1 MSVRDSGGLFVV
13 AGHID
18 AARVAVLGLH
28 GMQHRGRDGAALTV
42 ADGVRLRSVHGR
54 GRVGPVL
61 SESVG
66 SLLGT
71 VAVGTVWNGDGVD
84 RLVSGRFSAG
94 RLVAGVVGR
103 FTNGHSLR
111 QELLEQGAM
120 LRSGSDAELLVH
132 LVARSTQ
139 RTLVNRLVDAVWRLE
154 GAYVLTVCT
163 AERLVVL
170 RDPAGF
176 RPVWVGHLG
185 DAVVAATD
193 DAALVEA
200 GARPERP
207 LAPGEMLI
215 VDERGSV
222 RIKPLPERPLARCTQ
237 EMVGLASAHGRPFG
251 IAAHQ
256 LRREL
261 GQALAEQH
269 PAPEATVVVG
279 MPGAGEAL
287 AVGVASA
294 LGLPNERALTV
305 VDGGPFG
312 QLHDGLDYGSRARL
326 KVLESA
332 VDGERV
338 LLVTPW
344 ISGGDLL
351 RQAIARLDAAGARGV
366 ELRSAAPP
374 MRLACPYGVAMPGT
388 ETLASSRHPDP
399 SDLSS
404 WLGAA
409 SVAWLTGPVLEKVLG
424 PQDGRCDACLSGTLP
439 VDVQDALDEDQLSL
453 FA

>member
-1 MSVRDSGGLFVV
+1 MSVRDTGGLFAV
-13 AGHID
+13 AGHVD

-28 GMQHRGRDGAALTV
+28 GMQHRGNEGAALSV
-42 ADGVRLRSVHGR
+42 ADGVRLRTVSGE
-54 GRVGPVL
+54 GAVGDVL
-61 SESVG
+61 AESVG

-71 VAVGTVWNGDGVD
+71 VAVGTVWNGEGAD
-84 RLVSGRFSAG
+84 RLVGGRFAAG

-111 QELLEQGAM
+111 QGLLEDGAM

-176 RPVWVGHLG
+176 RPVWLGHLG
-185 DAVVAATD
+185 DAVVASTD

-200 GARPERP
+200 GARPDRP

-215 VDERGSV
+215 VDDRGAV
-222 RIKPLPERPLARCTQ
+222 GIKPLPEQPQARCTQ
-237 EMVGLASAHGRPFG
+237 EMLGLASAHGRPFG
-251 IAAHQ
+251 ISSHQ

-261 GQALAEQH
+261 GAALGEKH
-269 PAPEATVVVG
+269 PAPDATVVVG
-279 MPGAGEAL
+279 MPGAGDSL
-287 AVGVASA
+287 AVGIAA
-294 LGLPNERALTV
+294 KLGLPNERALSV
-305 VDGGPFG
+305 VGRGPFG
-312 QLHDGLDYGSRARL
+312 FLHDGLDYDSRARL
-326 KVLESA
+326 RVLEAA
-332 VDGERV
+332 VRGKRV

-344 ISGGDLL
+344 IGGGAML
-351 RQAIARLDAAGARGV
+351 RQAIARLQAAGATAV
-366 ELRSAAPP
+366 DLRSASPP

-399 SDLSS
+399 SDLGS

-409 SVAWLTGPVLEKVLG
+409 SVAWLTGATLEAVLG
-424 PQDGRCDACLSGTLP
+424 PRDGRCEGCLSGALP
-439 VDVQDALDEDQLSL
+439 VEVQDALDEDQLSL
-453 FA
+453 FT